1 MEIKELNYLI
11 AIAEEKSISKAAE
24 RLYMAQSSLSQFLSC
39 YESNLG
45 YRLFVRTSN
54 GVRPTESGQL
64 LLEYAYHTISEYHRV
79 QDKMQD
85 VSNLDAGHVILG
97 ISSFRGSYLLP
108 PVLNAF
114 HMTYPNIH
122 VQIVEKNSMALEQ
135 YLMNGDID
143 LALLARPEK
152 GSRLHV
158 FDLLKDEICLVA
170 SPNHPVMSKA
180 KENNSNPSSR
190 IRKSVRIKDA
200 AKYEFL
206 LSDFDTI
213 LGREARR
220 LFMKN
225 RITPLAYN
233 NTLSALFAAS
243 LAANGQGLAFTYY
256 SSRHY
261 FRNAEFLSL
270 GKDAPSIDLVTAMSP
285 DRYHSKAALALNDVI
300 QQILN
305 TETVM

>member
-24 RLYMAQSSLSQFLSC
+24 RLYMAQSSLSQFLTN

-64 LLEYAYHTISEYHRV
+64 LLEYAYHTISEYHKV

-85 VSNLDAGHVILG
+85 VSKLNAGHVILG

-152 GSRLHV
+152 GSRLRT
-158 FDLLKDEICLVA
+158 FNLLKDEICLVT
-170 SPNHPVMSKA
+170 SPNHPILNKA
-180 KENNSNPSSR
+180 KDNKGHSFSQIPKCIN
-190 IRKSVRIKDA
+190 IKDA
-200 AKYEFL
+200 EKYEFL
-206 LSDFDTI
+206 LSDYDTI
-213 LGREARR
+213 LGREARK

-225 RITPLAYN
+225 KMTPVAYN

-270 GKDAPSIDLVTAMSP
+270 GKEVPSIELVTAMSSE
-285 DRYHSKAALALNDVI
+285 RYHSKAAIALNDVI
-300 QQILN
+300 HQILN
-305 TETVM
+305 TEVS